1 MIGFSHR
8 VAAFFLVSGFALAPI
23 SAARAQTAPAAA
35 PTAPNDAWPE
45 GKGKDIVPVLC
56 TSCHEGRRFT
66 AGGGYTPEG
75 WQTVLDMMKNIGAPI
90 PESRF
95 DDIKQYLVA
104 NWPEK
109 PKPKAVVIA
118 GPVKAEFKSWP
129 VPTPGSRPH
138 DPLATSDGAIWWS
151 GQSANKLGRL
161 DPKTGEMKEYPLKT
175 PLSGPH
181 GLIADKDGYIWYAAN
196 WAAHVGRLDPKT
208 GEVTEYKMPDPK
220 ARDPHTPLFD
230 KGEKNM
236 WFTLQQANMVGRM
249 NMASKEIKLVT
260 MPINRSQP
268 YGMVFDSKGTVWF
281 EEFGGPRLASLD
293 PETMALKEYTLPN
306 ADTRPRRLAITSD
319 DVLWYTDY
327 SRGALGSFDPKT
339 GVMKEWPSPSGPK
352 TQPYGITALNDILWY
367 VEGNAKP
374 NLLVRFDPKSEKFQ
388 SWEIP
393 TGGGV
398 VRNMM
403 PTVDG
408 KGLVIAESGV
418 NRVGLI
424 EIK

>member
-1 MIGFSHR
+1 MKRIALTFA
-8 VAAFFLVSGFALAPI
+8 VLFALAPGAA
-23 SAARAQTAPAAA
+23 SAQQPAHE
-35 PTAPNDAWPE
+35 TWPE
-45 GKGKDIVPVLC
+45 GKGKDVVSTLC

-75 WQTVLDMMKNIGAPI
+75 WQTVLEMMKNIGAQVPADRA
-90 PESRF
+90 E
-95 DDIKQYLVA
+95 DVKQYLIA

-118 GPVKAEFKSWP
+118 GPARVEFKSWV

-138 DPLATSDGAIWWS
+138 DPLATPDGKIWWT
-151 GQSANKLGRL
+151 GQSANKLGRV
-161 DPKTGEMKEYPLKT
+161 DPRTGEMEEFPLKS
-175 PLSGPH
+175 PLAGPH
-181 GLIADKDGYIWYAAN
+181 GLVNDKFGNIWYAGN
-196 WAAHVGRLDPKT
+196 WGAHLGKVDPKT

-230 KGEKNM
+230 KDEKNL

-249 NMASKEIKLVT
+249 NMESGEIKLVT
-260 MPINRSQP
+260 MPLARSQP
-268 YGMVFDSKGTVWF
+268 YGMVFDSKGTVFF

-293 PETMALKEYTLPN
+293 PVTMQLTEYQLPN

-327 SRGALGSFDPKT
+327 SRGYLGSFDPKT
-339 GVMKEWPSPSGPK
+339 GKAREWPSPSGPR
-352 TQPYGITALNDILWY
+352 TQPYGITVLKDIVWY

-374 NLLVRFDPKSEKFQ
+374 NLLVRFDPKSEVFQ

-403 PTVDG
+403 PTADG
-408 KGLVIAESGV
+408 RGLVIAESGV
-418 NRVGLI
+418 NRIGLVNI
-424 EIK
+424 LN